1 MRKIIIY
8 FSLFITIS
16 LCLTGCTLFDKVKE
30 TSFFNS
36 EQSNSNNKFP
46 KQETSNNNNTN
57 NDTSLDKDSSIN
69 NNPTNKST
77 TTDYSDKDNEITSW
91 FYIPNDTHTTPA
103 INPKLTY
110 DLSNYNAIYNGPVNE
125 ATKTL
130 YLTFDEGYENGYTSK
145 ILDVLKEKNVKA
157 VFFVTSYYLEKNPD
171 LVKRMVDEG
180 HIVGNHSKTHS
191 SMPTLTSDIT
201 KFKEEFSDVESKYKE
216 ITGLDMKKF
225 FRPPMGYYSER
236 SLAMTNDLGY
246 KTVFWSFAYDD
257 WDPEKQPEINYAK
270 HKILDNLHNGSILL
284 LHAVSKTN
292 TEILGEIIDSARNI
306 GYEFKLLN

>member
-8 FSLFITIS
+8 FSLCLTIS
-16 LCLTGCTLFDKVKE
+16 LCLTGCTLFDKVIE

-36 EQSNSNNKFP
+36 EQSNSNNND
-46 KQETSNNNNTN
+46 TNNNSNKN
-57 NDTSLDKDSSIN
+57 S
-69 NNPTNKST
+69 TNKKT
-77 TTDYSDKDNEITSW
+77 VTDYSDKDNEITSW
-91 FYIPNDTHTTPA
+91 FYMPNDTHTTPD

-110 DLSNYNAIYNGPVNE
+110 DLSNYNAIYNGPINKS
-125 ATKTL
+125 TKTL

-191 SMPTLTSDIT
+191 SMPTLTSDMT

-225 FRPPMGYYSER
+225 FRPPMGYYSEK
-236 SLAMTNDLGY
+236 SLAITNDLGY
-246 KTVFWSFAYDD
+246 KTIFWSFAYDD
-257 WDPEKQPEINYAK
+257 WNPEKQPEVNYAK
-270 HKILDNLHNGSILL
+270 NKILDNLHNGSILL

-292 TEILGEIIDSARNI
+292 TEILGDVIDSARDA

>member
-8 FSLFITIS
+8 FSLCLTIS
-16 LCLTGCTLFDKVKE
+16 LCLTGCTLFDKVIE

-36 EQSNSNNKFP
+36 EQSNSNNND
-46 KQETSNNNNTN
+46 TNNNSNKN
-57 NDTSLDKDSSIN
+57 S
-69 NNPTNKST
+69 TNKKT
-77 TTDYSDKDNEITSW
+77 VTDYSDKDNEITSW
-91 FYIPNDTHTTPA
+91 FYMPNDTHTTPD

-110 DLSNYNAIYNGPVNE
+110 DLSNYNAIYNGPINKS
-125 ATKTL
+125 TKTL

-191 SMPTLTSDIT
+191 SMPTLTSDMT

-225 FRPPMGYYSER
+225 FRPPMGYYSEK
-236 SLAMTNDLGY
+236 SLAITNDLGY
-246 KTVFWSFAYDD
+246 KTIFWSFAYDD
-257 WDPEKQPEINYAK
+257 WNPEKQPEVNYAK
-270 HKILDNLHNGSILL
+270 NKILDNLHNGSILL

-292 TEILGEIIDSARNI
+292 TEILGDVIDSARNA

>member
-8 FSLFITIS
+8 FSLCLTIS
-16 LCLTGCTLFDKVKE
+16 LCLTGCTLFDKVIE

-36 EQSNSNNKFP
+36 EQSNSNNND
-46 KQETSNNNNTN
+46 TNNNSNKN
-57 NDTSLDKDSSIN
+57 S
-69 NNPTNKST
+69 TNKKT
-77 TTDYSDKDNEITSW
+77 VTDYSDKDNEITSW
-91 FYIPNDTHTTPA
+91 FYMPNDTHTTPD

-110 DLSNYNAIYNGPVNE
+110 DLSNYNAIYNGPINKS
-125 ATKTL
+125 TKTL

-191 SMPTLTSDIT
+191 SMPTLTSDMT

-257 WDPEKQPEINYAK
+257 WDPEKQPEVNYAK
-270 HKILDNLHNGSILL
+270 NKILDNLHNGSILL

-292 TEILGEIIDSARNI
+292 TEILGDVIDSARNA

>member
-1 MRKIIIY
+1 MHKIIIY
-8 FSLFITIS
+8 VSLCLTIS
-16 LCLTGCTLFDKVKE
+16 LHLTGCTLFGKVKE

-36 EQSNSNNKFP
+36 EQSNY
-46 KQETSNNNNTN
+46 NNNNTN
-57 NDTSLDKDSSIN
+57 LNDNSNKIS
-69 NNPTNKST
+69 TNKKTLS
-77 TTDYSDKDNEITSW
+77 DYNNKNNEITSW
-91 FYIPNDTHTTPA
+91 FYIPNDNHTTPD

-110 DLSNYNAIYNGPVNE
+110 DLSNYNSIYNGIINKSAKV
-125 ATKTL
+125 L

-145 ILDVLKEKNVKA
+145 ILDILKEKNVKA
-157 VFFVTSYYLEKNPD
+157 VFFVTSHYLENNPD
-171 LVKRMVDEG
+171 LINRMVSEG
-180 HIVGNHSKTHS
+180 HVVGNHSKTHS
-191 SMPTLTSDIT
+191 SMPTLTSDIN

-216 ITGLDMKKF
+216 ITGLNMKKF

-270 HKILDNLHNGSILL
+270 NKILDNLHNGSILL

-292 TEILGEIIDSARNI
+292 TEILGEVIDSARNS
-306 GYEFKLLN
+306 GYEFKLLY

>member
-8 FSLFITIS
+8 FSLCLTIS
-16 LCLTGCTLFDKVKE
+16 LCLTGCTLFDKVIE

-36 EQSNSNNKFP
+36 EQSNSNNND
-46 KQETSNNNNTN
+46 TNNNSNKN
-57 NDTSLDKDSSIN
+57 S
-69 NNPTNKST
+69 TNKKT
-77 TTDYSDKDNEITSW
+77 VTDYSDKDNEITSW
-91 FYIPNDTHTTPA
+91 FYMPNDTHTTPD

-110 DLSNYNAIYNGPVNE
+110 DLSNYNAIYNGPINE
-125 ATKTL
+125 STKTL

-191 SMPTLTSDIT
+191 SMPTLTSDMT

-225 FRPPMGYYSER
+225 FRPPMGYYSEK
-236 SLAMTNDLGY
+236 SLAITNDLGY
-246 KTVFWSFAYDD
+246 KTIFWSFAYDD
-257 WDPEKQPEINYAK
+257 WDPEKQPEVNYAK
-270 HKILDNLHNGSILL
+270 NKILDNLHNGSILL

-292 TEILGEIIDSARNI
+292 TEILGDVIDSARNA

>member
-8 FSLFITIS
+8 FSLCLTIS

-36 EQSNSNNKFP
+36 EQSNSNNND
-46 KQETSNNNNTN
+46 TTNNN
-57 NDTSLDKDSSIN
+57 SSVDDN
-69 NNPTNKST
+69 SNKNSTNKKT
-77 TTDYSDKDNEITSW
+77 VTDYSDKDNEITSW
-91 FYIPNDTHTTPA
+91 FYMPNDTHTTPD

-110 DLSNYNAIYNGPVNE
+110 DLSNYNAIYNGPINE
-125 ATKTL
+125 STKTL
-130 YLTFDEGYENGYTSK
+130 YLTFDEGYENGYTPK

-191 SMPTLTSDIT
+191 SMPTLTSDMT

-270 HKILDNLHNGSILL
+270 NKILDNLHNGSILL

-292 TEILGEIIDSARNI
+292 TEILSEVIDSARNA

>member
-8 FSLFITIS
+8 FSLCLTIS

-36 EQSNSNNKFP
+36 EQSNSNNND
-46 KQETSNNNNTN
+46 TTN
-57 NDTSLDKDSSIN
+57 NSSSN
-69 NNPTNKST
+69 KNSSVDDNSNKNSTNKKT
-77 TTDYSDKDNEITSW
+77 VTDYNDKDNEITSW
-91 FYIPNDTHTTPA
+91 FYMPNDTHTTPD

-110 DLSNYNAIYNGPVNE
+110 DLSNYNAIYNGHINE
-125 ATKTL
+125 STKTL

-180 HIVGNHSKTHS
+180 HVVGNHSETHS
-191 SMPTLTSDIT
+191 SMPTLTSDMT

-257 WDPEKQPEINYAK
+257 WDPEKQPEVNYAK
-270 HKILDNLHNGSILL
+270 NKILDNLHNGSILL

-292 TEILGEIIDSARNI
+292 TEILGDVVDSARDA

>member
-8 FSLFITIS
+8 FSLCLTIS

-36 EQSNSNNKFP
+36 EQSNSNNND
-46 KQETSNNNNTN
+46 TNNNSNKN
-57 NDTSLDKDSSIN
+57 S
-69 NNPTNKST
+69 TNKKT
-77 TTDYSDKDNEITSW
+77 VTDYSDKDNEITSW
-91 FYIPNDTHTTPA
+91 FYMPNDTHTTPD

-110 DLSNYNAIYNGPVNE
+110 DLSNYNAIYNGPINKS
-125 ATKTL
+125 TKTL

-191 SMPTLTSDIT
+191 SMPTLTSDMT

-225 FRPPMGYYSER
+225 FRPPMGYYSEK
-236 SLAMTNDLGY
+236 SLAITNDLGY
-246 KTVFWSFAYDD
+246 KTMFWSFAYDD
-257 WDPEKQPEINYAK
+257 WNPEKQPEVNYAK
-270 HKILDNLHNGSILL
+270 NKILDNLHNGSILL

-292 TEILGEIIDSARNI
+292 TEILGDVIDSARNA

>member
-8 FSLFITIS
+8 FSLCLTIS

-36 EQSNSNNKFP
+36 EQSNSNNND
-46 KQETSNNNNTN
+46 TTNNN
-57 NDTSLDKDSSIN
+57 SSVDDN
-69 NNPTNKST
+69 SNKNSTNKKT
-77 TTDYSDKDNEITSW
+77 VTDYNDKDNEITSW
-91 FYIPNDTHTTPA
+91 FYMPNDTHTTPD

-110 DLSNYNAIYNGPVNE
+110 DLSNYNAIYNGPINE
-125 ATKTL
+125 STKTL

-191 SMPTLTSDIT
+191 SMPTLTYDMN

-225 FRPPMGYYSER
+225 FRPPMGYYSEK

-257 WDPEKQPEINYAK
+257 WDPEKQPEVNYAK
-270 HKILDNLHNGSILL
+270 NKILDNLHNGSILL

-292 TEILGEIIDSARNI
+292 TEILGDVIDSARDA

>member
-8 FSLFITIS
+8 FSLCLTIS

-36 EQSNSNNKFP
+36 EQSNSNNNDP
-46 KQETSNNNNTN
+46 TNNN
-57 NDTSLDKDSSIN
+57 SSVDDN
-69 NNPTNKST
+69 SNKNSTNKKT
-77 TTDYSDKDNEITSW
+77 VTDYSDKDNEITSW
-91 FYIPNDTHTTPA
+91 FYMPNDTHTTPN

-110 DLSNYNAIYNGPVNE
+110 DLSNYNAIYNGPINE
-125 ATKTL
+125 STKTL
-130 YLTFDEGYENGYTSK
+130 YLTFDEGYENGYTPK

-191 SMPTLTSDIT
+191 SMPTLTSDMT

-257 WDPEKQPEINYAK
+257 WDPEKQPEVNYAK
-270 HKILDNLHNGSILL
+270 NKILDNLHNGSILL

-292 TEILGEIIDSARNI
+292 TEILEDVIDSARNS

>member
-1 MRKIIIY
+1 MLKIIIY
-8 FSLFITIS
+8 FSLCLTIS
-16 LCLTGCTLFDKVKE
+16 LCLTGCTLFDKVIE

-36 EQSNSNNKFP
+36 EQSNSNNND
-46 KQETSNNNNTN
+46 TNNNSNKN
-57 NDTSLDKDSSIN
+57 S
-69 NNPTNKST
+69 TNKKT
-77 TTDYSDKDNEITSW
+77 VTDYSDKDNEITSW
-91 FYIPNDTHTTPA
+91 FYMPNDTHTTPD

-110 DLSNYNAIYNGPVNE
+110 DLSNYNAIYNGPINE
-125 ATKTL
+125 STKTL

-191 SMPTLTSDIT
+191 SMPTLTSDMT

-225 FRPPMGYYSER
+225 FRPPMGYYSEK
-236 SLAMTNDLGY
+236 SLAITNDLGY
-246 KTVFWSFAYDD
+246 KTIFWSFAYDD
-257 WDPEKQPEINYAK
+257 WDPEKQPEVNYAK
-270 HKILDNLHNGSILL
+270 NKILDNLHNGSILL

-292 TEILGEIIDSARNI
+292 TEILGDVIDSARNA

>member
-1 MRKIIIY
+1 M
-8 FSLFITIS
+8 
-16 LCLTGCTLFDKVKE
+16 
-30 TSFFNS
+30 
-36 EQSNSNNKFP
+36 
-46 KQETSNNNNTN
+46 
-57 NDTSLDKDSSIN
+57 
-69 NNPTNKST
+69 
-77 TTDYSDKDNEITSW
+77 
-91 FYIPNDTHTTPA
+91 PNDTHTTPD

-110 DLSNYNAIYNGPVNE
+110 DLSNYNSIYNGPINKSN
-125 ATKTL
+125 KTL

-145 ILDVLKEKNVKA
+145 ILDILKEKKVNA
-157 VFFVTSYYLEKNPD
+157 VFFVTSHYLEKNPD
-171 LVKRMVDEG
+171 LINRMVNEG

-191 SMPTLTSDIT
+191 SMPTLTSDMN

-216 ITGLDMKKF
+216 ITGLNMKKF

-257 WDPEKQPEINYAK
+257 WDPEKQPDLNYAK

-292 TEILGEIIDSARNI
+292 TEILGDVIDSARSF
-306 GYEFKLLN
+306 GYEFELLN

>member
-8 FSLFITIS
+8 FSLCLTIS

-36 EQSNSNNKFP
+36 EQSNSNNND
-46 KQETSNNNNTN
+46 TNNNSNKN
-57 NDTSLDKDSSIN
+57 S
-69 NNPTNKST
+69 TNKKT
-77 TTDYSDKDNEITSW
+77 VTDYSDKDNEITSW
-91 FYIPNDTHTTPA
+91 FYMPNDTHTTPD

-110 DLSNYNAIYNGPVNE
+110 DLSNYNAIYNGPINE
-125 ATKTL
+125 STKTL

-191 SMPTLTSDIT
+191 SMPTLTSDMT

-225 FRPPMGYYSER
+225 FRPPMGYYSEK
-236 SLAMTNDLGY
+236 SLAITNDLGY
-246 KTVFWSFAYDD
+246 KTIFWSFAYDD
-257 WDPEKQPEINYAK
+257 WNPEKQPEVNYAK
-270 HKILDNLHNGSILL
+270 NKILDNLHNGSILL

-292 TEILGEIIDSARNI
+292 TEILGDVIDSARNA

>member
-8 FSLFITIS
+8 FSLCLTIS

-36 EQSNSNNKFP
+36 EQSNSNNND
-46 KQETSNNNNTN
+46 TTNNN
-57 NDTSLDKDSSIN
+57 SSVDDN
-69 NNPTNKST
+69 SNKNSTNKKT
-77 TTDYSDKDNEITSW
+77 VTDYSDKDNEITSW
-91 FYIPNDTHTTPA
+91 FYMPNETHTTPD

-110 DLSNYNAIYNGPVNE
+110 DLSNYNAIYNGAINE
-125 ATKTL
+125 STKTL

-180 HIVGNHSKTHS
+180 HVVGNHSKTHS
-191 SMPTLTSDIT
+191 SMPTLTSDMT

-270 HKILDNLHNGSILL
+270 NKILDNLHNGSILL

-292 TEILGEIIDSARNI
+292 TEILGEVIDSARNS

>member
-8 FSLFITIS
+8 FSLCLTIS
-16 LCLTGCTLFDKVKE
+16 LCLTGCTLFDKVIE

-36 EQSNSNNKFP
+36 EQSNSNNND
-46 KQETSNNNNTN
+46 TNNNSNKN
-57 NDTSLDKDSSIN
+57 S
-69 NNPTNKST
+69 TNKKT
-77 TTDYSDKDNEITSW
+77 VTDYSDKDNEITSW
-91 FYIPNDTHTTPA
+91 FYMPNDTHTTPD

-110 DLSNYNAIYNGPVNE
+110 DLSNYNAIYNGPINE
-125 ATKTL
+125 STKTL

-191 SMPTLTSDIT
+191 SMPTLTSDMT

-246 KTVFWSFAYDD
+246 KTIFWSFAYDD
-257 WDPEKQPEINYAK
+257 WDPKKQPEINYAK
-270 HKILDNLHNGSILL
+270 NKILDNLHNGSILL

-292 TEILGEIIDSARNI
+292 TEILGEVIDSARNA

>member
-1 MRKIIIY
+1 MRKIIVY
-8 FSLFITIS
+8 FSLCLTIS

-36 EQSNSNNKFP
+36 EQSNFN
-46 KQETSNNNNTN
+46 N
-57 NDTSLDKDSSIN
+57 NDTN
-69 NNPTNKST
+69 NNSSVDDNSNKNSTNKKT
-77 TTDYSDKDNEITSW
+77 VTDYSDKDNEITSW
-91 FYIPNDTHTTPA
+91 FYMPNDTHTTPD

-110 DLSNYNAIYNGPVNE
+110 DLSNYNAIYNGPINE
-125 ATKTL
+125 STKTL
-130 YLTFDEGYENGYTSK
+130 YLTFDEGYENGYTPK

-171 LVKRMVDEG
+171 LVKRIVDEG

-191 SMPTLTSDIT
+191 SMPTLTSDMT

-257 WDPEKQPEINYAK
+257 WDPEKQPEVNYAK
-270 HKILDNLHNGSILL
+270 NKILDNLHNGSILL

-292 TEILGEIIDSARNI
+292 TEILEDVIDSARNA

>member
-8 FSLFITIS
+8 FSLCLTIS

-36 EQSNSNNKFP
+36 EQSNSNNND
-46 KQETSNNNNTN
+46 TTN
-57 NDTSLDKDSSIN
+57 NSSSN
-69 NNPTNKST
+69 KNSSVDDNSNKNSTNKKT
-77 TTDYSDKDNEITSW
+77 VTDYNDKDNEITSW
-91 FYIPNDTHTTPA
+91 FYMPNDTHTTPD

-110 DLSNYNAIYNGPVNE
+110 DLSNYNAIYNGNINE
-125 ATKTL
+125 STKTL

-180 HIVGNHSKTHS
+180 HVVGNHSETHS
-191 SMPTLTSDIT
+191 SMPTLTSDMT

-225 FRPPMGYYSER
+225 FRPPMGYYSEK

-257 WDPEKQPEINYAK
+257 WDPEKQPEVNYAK
-270 HKILDNLHNGSILL
+270 NKILDNLHNGSILL

-292 TEILGEIIDSARNI
+292 TEILGDVIDSARDA

>member
-8 FSLFITIS
+8 FSLFLTIS
-16 LCLTGCTLFDKVKE
+16 LCLTGCTLFDNVQE

-36 EQSNSNNKFP
+36 EQSNSNNND
-46 KQETSNNNNTN
+46 TTN
-57 NDTSLDKDSSIN
+57 NSSSNKDSSIDDN
-69 NNPTNKST
+69 SNKNSTNKKT
-77 TTDYSDKDNEITSW
+77 VTDYSDKDNEITSW
-91 FYIPNDTHTTPA
+91 FYIPNNTHTTPN

-110 DLSNYNAIYNGPVNE
+110 NLSNYNAIYNGPINKS
-125 ATKTL
+125 TKTL

-191 SMPTLTSDIT
+191 SMPTLTSDMN

-225 FRPPMGYYSER
+225 FRPPIGCYSEK

-257 WDPEKQPEINYAK
+257 WDPEKQPEVNYAK
-270 HKILDNLHNGSILL
+270 NKILDNLHNSSILL

-292 TEILGEIIDSARNI
+292 TEILGDVIDTARDA

>member
-8 FSLFITIS
+8 FSLCLTIS

-36 EQSNSNNKFP
+36 EQSNSNN
-46 KQETSNNNNTN
+46 
-57 NDTSLDKDSSIN
+57 NDT
-69 NNPTNKST
+69 TNKNPSVDDNSNKNST
-77 TTDYSDKDNEITSW
+77 NKKTVTDYSDKDNEITSW
-91 FYIPNDTHTTPA
+91 FYMPNDTHTTPD

-110 DLSNYNAIYNGPVNE
+110 DLSNYNAIYNGPINE
-125 ATKTL
+125 STKTL

-191 SMPTLTSDIT
+191 SMPTLTSDMT

-225 FRPPMGYYSER
+225 FRPPMGYYSEK
-236 SLAMTNDLGY
+236 SLAITNDLGY
-246 KTVFWSFAYDD
+246 KTIFWSFAYDD
-257 WDPEKQPEINYAK
+257 WDPEKQPEVNYAK
-270 HKILDNLHNGSILL
+270 NKILDNLHNGSILL

-292 TEILGEIIDSARNI
+292 TEILGDVIDSARNA

>member
-8 FSLFITIS
+8 FSLCLTIS
-16 LCLTGCTLFDKVKE
+16 LCLTGCTLFDKVIE

-36 EQSNSNNKFP
+36 EQSNSNNND
-46 KQETSNNNNTN
+46 TNNNSNKN
-57 NDTSLDKDSSIN
+57 S
-69 NNPTNKST
+69 TNKKT
-77 TTDYSDKDNEITSW
+77 VTDYSDKDNEITSW
-91 FYIPNDTHTTPA
+91 FYMPNDTHTTPD

-110 DLSNYNAIYNGPVNE
+110 DLSNYNAIYNGPINE
-125 ATKTL
+125 STKTL

-191 SMPTLTSDIT
+191 SMPTLTSDMT

-225 FRPPMGYYSER
+225 FRPPMGYYSEK
-236 SLAMTNDLGY
+236 SLAITNDLGY
-246 KTVFWSFAYDD
+246 KTIFWSFAYDD
-257 WDPEKQPEINYAK
+257 WNPEKQPEVNYAK
-270 HKILDNLHNGSILL
+270 NKILDNLHNGSILL

-292 TEILGEIIDSARNI
+292 TEILGDVIDSARNA